1 MGTKYPFFTIGFI
14 KCSEP
19 YYLSDKILRGRDR
32 MNFHDEM
39 KFNKLSKNN
48 IGFAKFALDT
58 LLTTKSI
65 NFASYSLDKEGS
77 YFLKNFGGDPWKAYE
92 DIAIRLLESTIS
104 ENEIIFVIADYVTT
118 PPHIKFEV
126 NVKRQINNK
135 LKRLA
140 IGGIC
145 RFDSKSNNLLQLADL
160 IIGTINY
167 DLKLSTGLILRGD
180 KYKRRLLQY
189 FKRKIG
195 IKDFIDGFHKKP
207 FNIFVDKDVK
217 IRLTLSPP
225 ILKLKK

>member
-1 MGTKYPFFTIGFI
+1 M
-14 KCSEP
+14 
-19 YYLSDKILRGRDR
+19 
-32 MNFHDEM
+32 
-39 KFNKLSKNN
+39 
-48 IGFAKFALDT
+48 
-58 LLTTKSI
+58 
-65 NFASYSLDKEGS
+65 
-77 YFLKNFGGDPWKAYE
+77 
-92 DIAIRLLESTIS
+92 
-104 ENEIIFVIADYVTT
+104 
-118 PPHIKFEV
+118 
-126 NVKRQINNK
+126 
-135 LKRLA
+135 
-140 IGGIC
+140 
-145 RFDSKSNNLLQLADL
+145 QLADL